1 MTCYKMKEKAE
12 KTKRDL
18 FVGKCV
24 EVFGKDEVAKILE
37 ECKEPFA
44 QIDKYYA
51 PPLEIAY
58 NPKGCESAS
67 ELYKAFHVLDKR
79 TRKQLTA
86 TFDLKESDIE
96 EFEDDSKLFILIDG
110 TVYHRPL
117 ELMAG
122 ALEAGKHK
130 FTLTEAYPEE
140 IEQAISD
147 DKKKS

>member
-1 MTCYKMKEKAE
+1 MKHKAE

-18 FVGKCV
+18 FVGKCI
-24 EVFGKDEVAKILE
+24 EAFGKDEVEKILK
-37 ECKEPFA
+37 ECREPFE
-44 QIDKYYA
+44 QIDKYYS

-67 ELYKAFHVLDKR
+67 DLYKAFHVLDQR

-86 TFDLKESDIE
+86 TFDLKQSDIE
-96 EFEDDSKLFILIDG
+96 EFEDDTKLFILIDG

-140 IEQAISD
+140 IDKAIKD
-147 DKKKS
+147 AKK